1 MWRFLAITAGLPLA
15 AVVGNALFRLAAR
28 LQQSASADLI
38 LVLVVF
44 DLTILI
50 EGSELEKAFPEAR
63 LVYGFVALGCF
74 FRERDPSN
82 LTVEHPAREQARADA
97 SLIVAVTNMPSPDAL
112 KALGGLVAYHYIE
125 EVFLI
130 ASSTHGAN
138 NSGPIQQTPKTTAR
152 RFEPVAAA

>member
-74 FRERDPSN
+74 FLYGGAIVGVEPALRKWMASKPRRGYPFLLMFISLSMSAVALFLN
-82 LTVEHPAREQARADA
+82 LVPLAWR
-97 SLIVAVTNMPSPDAL
+97 SLT
-112 KALGGLVAYHYIE
+112 
-125 EVFLI
+125 
-130 ASSTHGAN
+130 
-138 NSGPIQQTPKTTAR
+138 
-152 RFEPVAAA
+152 